1 MAFTRPLSLISAVRI
16 QLTTLTSSAPQK
28 AGPNPVTWKP
38 ATNTDTSHRQNAF
51 STSRNNPRVSRVIGK
66 VSTTRMGRTTA
77 LMMPSTSPATSA
89 EVSPDSLMPGTTCAA
104 TRSASVYTTT
114 RMMNPMVRSRVY
126 TRLLASGLLLLAAAS
141 WAVAAEAPAATVDP
155 AMTRGPAAAPVTI
168 LEWSDFQC
176 PYCKEAQAVLARLL
190 AEFPDS
196 VRLVFKD
203 FPLRSH
209 DRAVPAAL
217 AARCAG
223 TQGRFW
229 EYHDLLFVAQPD
241 FARDALLGYARRL
254 GLDVPRFTDCLDA
267 ARFADAVTADQR
279 EGREA
284 GVRATP
290 TFFVNGLKIEGAL
303 PIEEFRDAIRQ
314 ALREAGTAPA
324 R

>member
-51 STSRNNPRVSRVIGK
+51 STSRNNPRVNRVIGK

-77 LMMPSTSPATSA
+77 LMTPSTSPATSA
-89 EVSPDSLMPGTTCAA
+89 EVSPDRRMPGTTCAA

-114 RMMNPMVRSRVY
+114 RMMNPMARSRVY
-126 TRLLASGLLLLAAAS
+126 TLLLAATLLLLTG
-141 WAVAAEAPAATVDP
+141 VAGAAPGVPGVIVDP
-155 AMTRGPAAAPVTI
+155 ARTRGPEAAPVTI

-176 PYCKEAQAVLARLL
+176 PFCREAQPVLARLL
-190 AEFPDS
+190 AEFPQQ

-209 DRAVPAAL
+209 ELAMPAAL
-217 AARCAG
+217 AARCASA
-223 TQGRFW
+223 QGRFW
-229 EYHDLLFVAQPD
+229 EYHDLLYVAQPA
-241 FARDALLGYARRL
+241 FARDELVGYARRL
-254 GLDVPRFTDCLDA
+254 GLDVPGFTECLDA
-267 ARFADAVTADQR
+267 TRFQEDVMADQR
-279 EGREA
+279 EGRAA

-290 TFFVNGLKIEGAL
+290 TFFVNGRKIEGAL
-303 PIEEFRDAIRQ
+303 PIEEFRDAVRR
-314 ALREAGTAPA
+314 ALREAGVAPP